1 MRLTLL
7 PGVTVSERALRR
19 AAALLIVLAVAV
31 VYQGTLGCPFIYDDR
46 IWITW
51 NPSIRHLGSLA
62 SVLAAPPGPFV
73 HGRPVLSL
81 SLALNYALSGDGAWS
96 YHLFNLLVHAL
107 AALTLFGI
115 VRRTLAFLPGLFP
128 TEGGRIFT
136 AFAAALLWAVHPLQ
150 TEAVTYVIQRAES
163 LMGLFYLL
171 TLYCF
176 IRGLQPSG
184 RGAWRLLAVAA
195 CLLGMGT
202 KEVMVTAPLAVLL
215 YDGIFVAGSL
225 RGALRLRWRIHGA
238 LAGTWLALVLLATGL
253 GGRGVGYGLGYTGGS
268 YALAECWAVP
278 HYLLLA
284 LWPYPLVFDYGTDL
298 IGGARQALPWACLL
312 AALVGAV
319 FLALRRRPA
328 LGFLGA
334 WFLLILAPTS
344 SFVPVA
350 FQPMA
355 EHRMYLSLAAVTAG
369 LAAWAYSALGRRSVP
384 LLLLA
389 AAVLG
394 AGTFLRNRDYRSEIA
409 LWRDTVLRRPSNER
423 AYLALASALSVAGR
437 DEEACREFTEALRI
451 EPWDFEAHRG
461 LGLSLYHL
469 GRVDEA
475 LKQYRGIATPKPDSA
490 ELHYDMGLAL
500 DRKGRLDEAIGE
512 FRRALAI
519 DPGYGEVRNNLGG
532 ALFRTG
538 RVDEAISQYELALG
552 STADPALIHFNLGLA
567 IASKGGFERAADQYR
582 EAVRLDP
589 GFAEAHNSLG
599 FALAQLGRYPEAI
612 AEFEQALRIR
622 PGYAAAQASLAQLR
636 ASRAAPAPPR

>member
-1 MRLTLL
+1 
-7 PGVTVSERALRR
+7 
-19 AAALLIVLAVAV
+19 
-31 VYQGTLGCPFIYDDR
+31 
-46 IWITW
+46 
-51 NPSIRHLGSLA
+51 
-62 SVLAAPPGPFV
+62 
-73 HGRPVLSL
+73 
-81 SLALNYALSGDGAWS
+81 
-96 YHLFNLLVHAL
+96 
-107 AALTLFGI
+107 
-115 VRRTLAFLPGLFP
+115 
-128 TEGGRIFT
+128 FT

-312 AALVGAV
+312 AALIGAV

-344 SFVPVA
+344 SVVPVA

-451 EPWDFEAHRG
+451 EPWDFEARRG

-490 ELHYDMGLAL
+490 ELHYDIGLAL

-512 FRRALAI
+512 FRKALGI
-519 DPGYGEVRNNLGG
+519 DPGYGEVRNNLGS
-532 ALFRTG
+532 ALFRKG

-552 STADPALIHFNLGLA
+552 STADPALIRFNLGLA